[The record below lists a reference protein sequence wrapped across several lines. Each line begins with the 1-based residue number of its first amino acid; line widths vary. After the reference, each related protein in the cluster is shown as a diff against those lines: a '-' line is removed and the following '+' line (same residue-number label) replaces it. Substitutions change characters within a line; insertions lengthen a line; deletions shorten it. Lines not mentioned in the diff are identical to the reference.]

1 MNSRKNM
8 LKILK
13 KASSNYKPTNV
24 KKDIL
29 FNFKPDRTGKILN
42 GLSVL
47 NKVRIGKWL
56 DTIEVKDV
64 DGEPYI
70 ASPFGGSIFIYKDV
84 SYSFLYHW
92 CAVNFDKTRLA
103 KLPKPLDII
112 IYNLITE
119 LCIDIYKT
127 ILCMRETK
135 ITYAMIYKVE
145 FNMYL
150 LKYYNKIFNRV
161 PYEYFHTYIEN
172 HQEGRVILKE
182 YLLFVLTKHRES
194 IPEIYYAIYDSIIF
208 YMGDED
214 YMEDV
219 KPASGVFETLLSI
232 YKTILKLYIDNKKN
246 AYKPI
251 KEPYNIDKG
260 IEPHIPL
267 NQQLPRELQLYKI
280 RLNHLQ
286 KASNESELKE
296 FEEAN
301 TSNEKKLK
309 ELDAERMKKY
319 VFKKDVYD
327 RIYEGK
333 YSPKQRKE
341 LLSLNAYKRL
351 KKDEPLLDI
360 SNRRAKS
367 YGSIGKIHNEYSGNL
382 KAFTTISDKKNN
394 KRGNNGI
401 SNGSIN
407 SSSNKEGESYYVN
420 DIDPYTREE
429 FSEMTPKKQKYA
441 SFIIYND
448 GKKEH
453 HYRFDT
459 ISIYN
464 YILKCID
471 TCEKPINFFN
481 RVELT
486 DTDLNEICKKIKH
499 FTKALTYN
507 SSKEIR
513 PLLVDCSKH
522 YDNPLRFQWVEDAKP
537 EDLEKEIIG
546 SINIYIAI
554 KLGNIEFKI
563 FKEEVLKL
571 PIFNANLKVENILVE
586 NISYNIVKLL
596 KVKLSEGAFI
606 SRRFFP
612 YRKNKPILNLPKFP
626 FELDDDAV
634 KTLERLKIYKDKI
647 ELL

>member
-1 MNSRKNM
+1 MYRRKYVQY
-8 LKILK
+8 IK
-13 KASSNYKPTNV
+13 KALSNKKTDNDKR

-29 FNFKPDRTGKILN
+29 FNLKSKRRVNILDE
-42 GLSVL
+42 LSSR
-47 NKVRIGKWL
+47 NKERIGKWL
-56 DTIEVKDV
+56 DSVEVKKNV

-70 ASPFGGSIFIYKDV
+70 ESPFWGSIYIYKNV
-84 SYSFLYHW
+84 SYSFLYNW
-92 CAVNFDKTRLA
+92 CAVNFDKTKLA

-112 IYNLITE
+112 IYNLIIK
-119 LCIDIYKT
+119 LCIDIYNT
-127 ILCMRETK
+127 IQCIRKPRETK
-135 ITYAMIYKVE
+135 ITNAMIDKVK
-145 FNMYL
+145 FNTYIV
-150 LKYYNKIFNRV
+150 KYYKELFSKVQFN
-161 PYEYFHTYIEN
+161 YFHKYIKN
-172 HQEGRVILKE
+172 HEKDRVILKE

-194 IPEIYYAIYDSIIF
+194 IPEIYFAIYDSIIF

-309 ELDAERMKKY
+309 VLDAERMKKY

-341 LLSLNAYKRL
+341 LLSLNAYKML

-367 YGSIGKIHNEYSGNL
+367 YGSIGKIHNEYSGNS

-401 SNGSIN
+401 SNGSRN
-407 SSSNKEGESYYVN
+407 SSSNKEGEGYYVN
-420 DIDPYTREE
+420 VIDPYTREE
-429 FSEMTPKKQKYA
+429 FSKMTPKKQKYV
-441 SFIIYND
+441 SDIVYND

-499 FTKALTYN
+499 FTKAQTYN

-513 PLLVDCSKH
+513 PLLVDCSKY
-522 YDNPLRFQWVEDAKP
+522 YDNPLRFQWVEDAEQ

-571 PIFNANLKVENILVE
+571 PIFNANLKVENI
-586 NISYNIVKLL
+586 SYNIVKLL
-596 KVKLSEGAFI
+596 EVKLSEGAFI

-612 YRKNKPILNLPKFP
+612 YRKNKPILNLPNFP
-626 FELDDDAV
+626 FELKDNAN

>member
-1 MNSRKNM
+1 M
-8 LKILK
+8 LNIFK

-29 FNFKPDRTGKILN
+29 FNFKPDITGKILN
-42 GLSVL
+42 GLYAR
-47 NKVRIGKWL
+47 NKVGIGKWL
-56 DTIEVKDV
+56 DTVEVKDV

-70 ASPFGGSIFIYKDV
+70 ASPFGGSIYIYKDV

-119 LCIDIYKT
+119 LCIDIYNT
-127 ILCMRETK
+127 ILCMREPRETK

-161 PYEYFHTYIEN
+161 PFEYFHTYIEN

-194 IPEIYYAIYDSIIF
+194 IPEIYFAIYDSIIF

-219 KPASGVFETLLSI
+219 RPPSGVFETLLSI
-232 YKTILKLYIDNKKN
+232 YKTILKLYKDNKKN

-341 LLSLNAYKRL
+341 LLSLNAYKML
-351 KKDEPLLDI
+351 KKDEPSLDI

-367 YGSIGKIHNEYSGNL
+367 YGSIGKIHNEYSGNS

-407 SSSNKEGESYYVN
+407 SSSNKEGEGYYVN

-513 PLLVDCSKH
+513 PLLVDCSKY
-522 YDNPLRFQWVEDAKP
+522 YDNPLRFQWVEDVEQ

-612 YRKNKPILNLPKFP
+612 YRKNKPILNLPNFP
-626 FELDDDAV
+626 FELDDNAV